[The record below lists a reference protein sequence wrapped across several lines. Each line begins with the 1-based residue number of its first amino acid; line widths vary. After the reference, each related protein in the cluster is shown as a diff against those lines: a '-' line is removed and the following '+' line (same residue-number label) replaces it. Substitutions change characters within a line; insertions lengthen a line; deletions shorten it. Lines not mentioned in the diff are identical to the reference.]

1 MKVKDLTILKD
12 DLVDLVKDYCKLY
25 KIRSNFQ

>member
-12 DLVDLVKDYCKLY
+12 DLVDFVKDYCKLY